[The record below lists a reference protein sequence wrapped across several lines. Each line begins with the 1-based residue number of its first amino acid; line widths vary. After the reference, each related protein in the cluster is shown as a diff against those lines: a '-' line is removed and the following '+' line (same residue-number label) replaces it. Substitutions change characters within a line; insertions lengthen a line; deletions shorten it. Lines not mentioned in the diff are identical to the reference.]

1 MIHSMTA
8 FARCD
13 AHHGN
18 TTLIWEVKSVN
29 QRYLDLHFRLPEGF
43 KFLDNAVREQ
53 CRQHL
58 NRGKL
63 ELTLRYQQ
71 DESEQ
76 SLSLNQELVSQLQ
89 NILAQLADSLPHAAP
104 ANLADILK
112 HPGVLQ
118 QQELDFSSLQAP
130 VLALLQQA
138 LTELNAAR
146 AREGAAMAAAIRER
160 LTGITTQI
168 AIIEAALPDIQA
180 AQQQRL
186 RERVADAVANIDS
199 DRIEQE
205 LVLLANRMDV
215 AEEIDRLKTHQQ
227 EAERILTKGGAVGRR
242 LDFLMQE
249 FNREANTLASKS
261 IDATTTAAAVELKVL
276 IEQMREQ
283 VQNIE

>member
-18 TTLIWEVKSVN
+18 ITLIWEIKSVN
-29 QRYLDLHFRLPEGF
+29 QRYLDLHFRLPDGF
-43 KFLDNAVREQ
+43 KFLEGAVREQ

-71 DESEQ
+71 DDSEQ
-76 SLSLNQELVSQLQ
+76 SLTLSNDLVQQLQ
-89 NILAQLADSLPHAAP
+89 KLLVQLGETMPNATP
-104 ANLADILK
+104 ATLADILK

-118 QQELDFSSLQAP
+118 QQEVDFNSLTKPA
-130 VLALLQQA
+130 LALLQQA
-138 LTELNAAR
+138 LSELNAAR
-146 AREGAAMAAAIRER
+146 AREGAAMAAAIQER
-160 LTGITTQI
+160 LQGITTQV
-168 AIIEAALPDIQA
+168 AIIEAALPEIQA
-180 AQQQRL
+180 TQQQRL
-186 RERVADAVANIDS
+186 RDRVAEAANEINQE
-199 DRIEQE
+199 RLEQE
-205 LVLLANRMDV
+205 LVMLAHRMDV

-227 EAERILTKGGAVGRR
+227 EAERILQQGGAVGRR

-261 IDATTTAAAVELKVL
+261 IDAITTAAAIELKVL

>member
-18 TTLIWEVKSVN
+18 TTLVWEIKSVN

-43 KFLDNAVREQ
+43 KFIENAVREH
-53 CRQHL
+53 CRQL
-58 NRGKL
+58 LTRGKL

-71 DESEQ
+71 SNSEQ
-76 SLSLNQELVSQLQ
+76 SLTLNEELVAQLQ
-89 NILAQLADSLPHAAP
+89 NILRQLSEHMPNAAP
-104 ANLADILK
+104 VPLSDILN

-118 QQELDFSSLQAP
+118 QQELDFNSLKAP
-130 VLALLQQA
+130 ALALLQQA
-138 LTELNAAR
+138 LMELNAAR

-160 LTGITTQI
+160 LQGITAQI
-168 AIIEAALPDIQA
+168 AIIETALPNIQA

-186 RERVADAVANIDS
+186 R
-199 DRIEQE
+199 DRIAEVLKDIDQDRLEQE

-215 AEEIDRLKTHQQ
+215 AEELDRLKAHQQ
-227 EAERILTKGGAVGRR
+227 EAERILQEGGPVGRR

-261 IDATTTAAAVELKVL
+261 IDTTTTAAAVELKVL